1 MKRSFFQKHAIILI
15 VYALILVLVVIGA
28 FNSEHFLTLR
38 NLTNVMRQAAY
49 LGTAA
54 LGEMMVILIA
64 GIDLSVGSLVKLCV
78 LVSAILMDGDPDNVW
93 MAVSLTLGLGLS
105 VGLIHAFLINEL
117 NMSPFVVTFAS
128 LFILKGISLSITTK
142 PIGRAS
148 RDFLMLYS
156 EKIAGIYVI
165 IFFFIILILMM
176 MFLLNK
182 TIFGKH
188 IYAIGGNLS
197 VAQLSGISVKRVRYG
212 VYSLCS
218 VLAAAT
224 GLLWLMRMGVGD
236 PVIGNGLELNVII
249 AVVIGGTSLFGGRG
263 TVLGVLGGVLLLTFT
278 DNLLVILGVS
288 QFYSGLIKGLIF
300 VAAVSLHKME
310 NR

>member
-1 MKRSFFQKHAIILI
+1 
-15 VYALILVLVVIGA
+15 
-28 FNSEHFLTLR
+28 
-38 NLTNVMRQAAY
+38 
-49 LGTAA
+49 
-54 LGEMMVILIA
+54 
-64 GIDLSVGSLVKLCV
+64 
-78 LVSAILMDGDPDNVW
+78 
-93 MAVSLTLGLGLS
+93 
-105 VGLIHAFLINEL
+105 
-117 NMSPFVVTFAS
+117 
-128 LFILKGISLSITTK
+128 
-142 PIGRAS
+142 
-148 RDFLMLYS
+148 MLYS

-263 TVLGVLGGVLLLTFT
+263 TVIGVLGGVLLLTFT

>member
-1 MKRSFFQKHAIILI
+1 MNRSFFQKHAIILV
-15 VYALILVLVVIGA
+15 VYALILVMIVIGT
-28 FNSEHFLTLR
+28 FNSEYFLTLR
-38 NLTNVMRQAAY
+38 NLTNVLRQAAY
-49 LGTAA
+49 LGTVA
-54 LGEMMVILIA
+54 LGQMLVILIA

-93 MAVSLTLGLGLS
+93 IAVTLTLGLGLS

-128 LFILKGISLSITTK
+128 LFILKGISLSISTK

-148 RDFLMLYS
+148 SDFLMLYS
-156 EKIAGIYVI
+156 EKFAGIYVI
-165 IFFFIILILMM
+165 VFFFIILMFLM

-182 TIFGKH
+182 TIFGRH
-188 IYAIGGNLS
+188 IYAVGGNLS

-236 PVIGNGLELNVII
+236 PVIGNGLELNTII

-263 TVLGVLGGVLLLTFT
+263 TIIGVLGGVLLLTFT
-278 DNLLVILGVS
+278 DNLLVTLGVS
-288 QFYSGLIKGLIF
+288 QFYGGIIKGVIF
-300 VAAVSLHKME
+300 VAAVSLYKTDDS
-310 NR
+310 

>member
-1 MKRSFFQKHAIILI
+1 MNRSFFQKHAIILV
-15 VYALILVLVVIGA
+15 VYALILVMIVIGT
-28 FNSEHFLTLR
+28 FNSEYFLTLR
-38 NLTNVMRQAAY
+38 NLTNVLRQAAY
-49 LGTAA
+49 LGTVA
-54 LGEMMVILIA
+54 LGQMLVILIA

-93 MAVSLTLGLGLS
+93 IAVTLTLGLGLS

-128 LFILKGISLSITTK
+128 LFILKGISLSISTK

-148 RDFLMLYS
+148 SDFLMLYS
-156 EKIAGIYVI
+156 EKFAGIYVI
-165 IFFFIILILMM
+165 VFFFIILMLLM

-182 TIFGKH
+182 TIFGRH
-188 IYAIGGNLS
+188 IYAVGGNLS
-197 VAQLSGISVKRVRYG
+197 VAQLSGISVKKVKYG

-263 TVLGVLGGVLLLTFT
+263 TVIGVLGGVLLLTFT
-278 DNLLVILGVS
+278 DNLLVLLGVS
-288 QFYSGLIKGLIF
+288 QFYSGIIKGLIF
-300 VAAVSLHKME
+300 VAAVSLYKTE